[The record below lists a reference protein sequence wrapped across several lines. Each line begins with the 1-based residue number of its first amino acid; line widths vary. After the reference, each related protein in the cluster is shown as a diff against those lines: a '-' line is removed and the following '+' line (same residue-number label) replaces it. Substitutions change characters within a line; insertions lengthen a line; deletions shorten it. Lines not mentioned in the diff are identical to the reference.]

1 MSEDLRSSVE
11 QTEPRRRI
19 RIVIAALAVGSL
31 CCCASLALAWFYG
44 DSVLEALRPF
54 FQLQ

>member
-1 MSEDLRSSVE
+1 MSEDLRSSLE
-11 QTEPRRRI
+11 QAGPRRRI

-44 DSVLEALRPF
+44 DAALEALRPF

>member
-11 QTEPRRRI
+11 PSGPRRRI
-19 RIVIAALAVGSL
+19 GIILPALAVGSL